1 MYSMLQKDKQN
12 FGRNQSNAAAKILE
26 LVSKD
31 IVHAYWERN
40 NNVYAR
46 L

>member
-12 FGRNQSNAAAKILE
+12 FGRNQSNAAAKIPKQ
-26 LVSKD
+26 VSKD
-31 IVHAYWERN
+31 IVHAYWGKKNEC
-40 NNVYAR
+40 AR